1 MSGFA
6 LRVPDHILAQAK
18 AAAVEEHVSVNQ
30 LLVALIAEGLG
41 HRRGLRDLQKR
52 AARADVAAA
61 LHILDEA
68 PDVPPDAGDEMSE
81 AKTDHL

>member
-18 AAAVEEHVSVNQ
+18 AAAAEEQVSINQ
-30 LLVALIAEGLG
+30 LLVALISEGLG

-52 AARADVAAA
+52 AARANVADA
-61 LHILDEA
+61 LRILDHA
-68 PDVPPDAGDEMSE
+68 PDAAPEASDE
-81 AKTDHL
+81 LCP